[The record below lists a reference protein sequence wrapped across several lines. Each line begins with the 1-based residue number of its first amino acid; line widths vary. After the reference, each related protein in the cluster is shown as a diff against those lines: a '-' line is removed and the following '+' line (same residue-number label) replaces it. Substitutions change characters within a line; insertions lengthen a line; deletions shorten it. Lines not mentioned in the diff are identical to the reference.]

1 MYILSLNAYHGD
13 ASAAIFK
20 NGELLA
26 ATEEERIRRV
36 KHWAGLPVEAAK
48 FCLQEAGISLAEV
61 DYLAVSRD
69 PKAKILEKAVYALR
83 SWTAFGALQNR
94 ASNSLKITKIIQD
107 LARAIGDNNDY
118 ASGRVAAAYP
128 SVKFIEHHRSHLASA
143 FFASPF
149 EEAALLSIDGFGDF
163 TSTMRAV
170 GRGNR
175 MEVMDSVSYPHSLG
189 VFYTAFTQFLG
200 FPHYGDE
207 YKVMGLAPYGQ
218 PSLLDQVRD
227 VVYLKNNGLFQLD
240 AKYFRHFRE
249 GVSMS
254 WEEGAPHIEPLFSN
268 EFIRKFGP
276 ARQKDEPLT
285 DYHRDLAASVQRVC
299 EEVIFHI
306 ANDLQRRTGLKNLC
320 VAGGVAQN
328 SVANGKLV
336 QNTGFERIFIPPA
349 GHDAGTA
356 VGAGM
361 YLYHQM
367 LDNPRR
373 PFRHHAYTGAIFSDE
388 EIEAYLER
396 RQVVFERLTDAQI
409 YDLVTDCLLNAGVV
423 GWFQGRAEFGPRALG
438 NRSILADPRR
448 ADAKDLLNAKIKRRE
463 SFRPFAPSILMEH
476 VADYFEQNDSVPFME
491 KVFLIKPD
499 KRTLIPAV
507 THIDGT
513 GRLQTVEQGD
523 NPRYY
528 ALIRRFYEKTG
539 VPVLLNT
546 SFNENEPIV
555 NAPEHALEC
564 YLRTKMDMLVMGN
577 IVIKR

>member
-128 SVKFIEHHRSHLASA
+128 SVKFIEHHRSHLAST

-336 QNTGFERIFIPPA
+336 QNTGFDRIFIPPA

>member
-48 FCLQEAGISLAEV
+48 FCLQEAGISLEEV
-61 DYLAVSRD
+61 EYLAVSRD
-69 PKAKILEKAVYALR
+69 PKAKFWKKAMYALG
-83 SWTAFGALQNR
+83 SGTAFGALRSR
-94 ASNSLKITKIIQD
+94 ASNSLKINKISHD
-107 LARAIGDNNDY
+107 LAQALGVNSD
-118 ASGRVAAAYP
+118 GRSTTYP
-128 SVKFIEHHRSHLASA
+128 PVRFIEHHRSHLASA

-170 GRGNR
+170 GRDNR
-175 MEVMDSVSYPHSLG
+175 IEVMDSVSYPHSLG

-207 YKVMGLAPYGQ
+207 YKVMGLAPYGE
-218 PSLLDQVRD
+218 PTLMDQVRD
-227 VVYLKNNGLFQLD
+227 VVHLKSNGLFRLNSI
-240 AKYFRHFRE
+240 YFRHFRE

-254 WEEGAPHIEPLFSN
+254 WEGGAPHIEPLFSN

-276 ARQKDEPLT
+276 PRQPDEPLA
-285 DYHRDLAASVQRVC
+285 DHHRNLAASVQRVC
-299 EEVIFHI
+299 EEAIFHI
-306 ANDLQRRTGLKNLC
+306 ANDLQRRTGLKKLC

-328 SVANGKLV
+328 SVANGKIV
-336 QNTGFERIFIPPA
+336 RNTGFEQVFIPPA
-349 GHDAGTA
+349 GHDAGTS
-356 VGAGM
+356 VGAGQ
-361 YLYHQM
+361 YLYHQI
-367 LDNPRR
+367 LGNPRL
-373 PFRHHAYTGAIFSDE
+373 PFRHQAYTGATFSDAQ
-388 EIEAYLER
+388 IEAYLHR
-396 RQVVFERLTDAQI
+396 HDIRFERFEDTQI
-409 YDLVTDCLLNAGVV
+409 YDIVTECMLNAGVV

-448 ADAKDLLNAKIKRRE
+448 ADAKELLNTKIKRRE
-463 SFRPFAPSILMEH
+463 SFRPFAPSILKEY
-476 VADYFEQNDSVPFME
+476 VADYFEQDDSVPFME

-499 KRTLIPAV
+499 KRPLIPAV
-507 THIDGT
+507 THVDGT

-539 VPVLLNT
+539 IPILLNT

-564 YLRTKMDMLVMGN
+564 FLRTKMDMLVMGN
-577 IVIKR
+577 IVVKR